1 MVQGLYFTGTTSHIC
16 TPAVTWRCFRNHLL
30 NCDYTANVYF
40 GFRYSFVWNLSY
52 SVKNS
57 ARCYNKLPVV
67 LLAPSYRRT
76 VATRLEATTWR
87 LAPKTKV
94 PKYLLCQH
102 FWRYYIKVG
111 YSGGILTACVSHC
124 EVCLSYCTDCA
135 HGYNINMV
143 LKYHSGGCWNSRS
156 IQVNVGF

>member
-1 MVQGLYFTGTTSHIC
+1 MRLLSNLHVKGKPAVLLNHGIRGQSHYFIYRPRIC
-16 TPAVTWRCFRNHLL
+16 TPAVTWRSFRNHLL
-30 NCDYTANVYF
+30 NYDYTANIYF

-124 EVCLSYCTDCA
+124 EVCLS
-135 HGYNINMV
+135 
-143 LKYHSGGCWNSRS
+143 
-156 IQVNVGF
+156 